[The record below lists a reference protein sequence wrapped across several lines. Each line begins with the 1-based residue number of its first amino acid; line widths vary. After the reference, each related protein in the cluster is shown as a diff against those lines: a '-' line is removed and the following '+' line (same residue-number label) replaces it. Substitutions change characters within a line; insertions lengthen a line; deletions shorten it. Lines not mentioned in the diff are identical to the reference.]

1 MSINTGKTSARLTD
15 ALSATARGFKSGCI
29 GLWQVLLYAY
39 TNFTVVNVIDNEASL
54 IKQINLLHIP
64 LFEFDVN
71 ALDGSLAEYFD
82 QKYKKRLLWL
92 SVFFGEQ
99 FFACKVH

>member
-1 MSINTGKTSARLTD
+1 MLIPILP
-15 ALSATARGFKSGCI
+15 
-29 GLWQVLLYAY
+29 LLMLYIIKLP
-39 TNFTVVNVIDNEASL
+39 V
-54 IKQINLLHIP
+54 KQINLLHIP

-92 SVFFGEQ
+92 SVFYGEQ